1 MYKEIYIFKDKI
13 RKYYHKTI
21 FSFIFLLLSLTS
33 FATELPNHYI
43 IAFDR
48 SIPRYRQYYESSEI
62 LKLLDATLKE
72 NNFNYKQDYISIV
85 GYTMDYV
92 NPSIDKYVRAYS
104 NNGTPIIWYK
114 LERENILELFPDW
127 TIGHPVLDYY
137 NSIYGSMQS
146 LAKPYSVIETRTQK
160 NSVSLANRTFLY
172 MITDEEVNGTDDNY
186 QQEWKRASEC
196 YGSNYSMFNKV
207 SDDVF
212 STLQMFNE
220 EFKFL
225 QIQLNRGNS
234 TVDKIS
240 ISADGVYKIVPY
252 EVVSVDR
259 PSVYAITDM
268 PSPLPLQRVKGGF
281 LLKIDT
287 HSLLEKYII
296 KDISILT
303 SDGQLLGS
311 SDSGKLELFIPSEK
325 VNVGDVISLSL
336 TVTLKDGLYDGVI
349 ISPANTRYHDGMAV
363 NQVVKIQNE
372 AKILGILPL
381 SDSFWWWFP
390 NDIFSAV
397 MIWDLVILLIL
408 IFIVGYIFY
417 RFFVRINT
425 YNPANDKIKIN
436 KTK

>member
-1 MYKEIYIFKDKI
+1 MKKTC
-13 RKYYHKTI
+13 HKTI
-21 FSFIFLLLSLTS
+21 LSFFFLLLSLTS
-33 FATELPNHYI
+33 FAAELPNHYI

-48 SIPRYRQYYESSEI
+48 SIPRYRQYYESIEI
-62 LKLLDATLKE
+62 LKMLDAALME

-85 GYTMDYV
+85 GYTMEYG
-92 NPSIDKYVRAYS
+92 NPSIDGYVRAYS
-104 NNGTPIIWYK
+104 SNDTPIIWYK
-114 LERENILELFPDW
+114 LEEENIFKLFPNW
-127 TIGHPVLDYY
+127 PIGQPVLDYY
-137 NSIYGSMQS
+137 NSTYGSMQS
-146 LAKPYSVIETRTQK
+146 LSKPYSIIETRTQK
-160 NSVSLANRTFLY
+160 NSVSLANQTFLY

-196 YGSNYSMFNKV
+196 YGSNYSMFNKI
-207 SDDVF
+207 SEDVF

-225 QIQLNRGNS
+225 QIQLNRDNS
-234 TVDKIS
+234 KVDRIP
-240 ISADGVYKIVPY
+240 ISADGIYKIVPY

-281 LLKIDT
+281 LLKINT

-296 KDISILT
+296 KNINILT

-336 TVTLKDGLYDGVI
+336 TVILKDGLYDGVI
-349 ISPANTRYHDGMAV
+349 ISPANTRYHDGMVV

-397 MIWDLVILLIL
+397 MIWDLLILLIL

-417 RFFVRINT
+417 RCFVRINT
-425 YNPANDKIKIN
+425 YSPANDKIKIN
-436 KTK
+436 KTE

>member
-1 MYKEIYIFKDKI
+1 MKKT
-13 RKYYHKTI
+13 YHKTI
-21 FSFIFLLLSLTS
+21 LSFFFLLLSFTS
-33 FATELPNHYI
+33 FASELPNHYI

-48 SIPRYRQYYESSEI
+48 SIPRYRQDYKSSEI
-62 LKLLDATLKE
+62 IKMLDATLME

-85 GYTMDYV
+85 GYTMEYS
-92 NPSIDKYVRAYS
+92 NPSIDRYVRAYN
-104 NNGTPIIWYK
+104 NNGTPILWHK
-114 LERENILELFPDW
+114 LEGENIFELFPNW
-127 TIGHPVLDYY
+127 PIGQPELYY
-137 NSIYGSMQS
+137 NNSTYGSMQS
-146 LAKPYSVIETRTQK
+146 LSKPYSIIETRTQE

-172 MITDEEVNGTDDNY
+172 LVTDEEVNGTDDNY

-196 YGSNYSMFNKV
+196 AVSNYSMFNKI

-225 QIQLNRGNS
+225 QIQLNMDNS
-234 TVDKIS
+234 MVDNIPIS
-240 ISADGVYKIVPY
+240 DDGVYKIVPY

-336 TVTLKDGLYDGVI
+336 TVILKDGLYDGVI
-349 ISPANTRYHDGMAV
+349 ISPTNSRYQDGMIV

-372 AKILGILPL
+372 AKILGVVPL

-397 MIWDLVILLIL
+397 MIWDLLILIIL
-408 IFIVGYIFY
+408 IFIVGYTFY
-417 RFFVRINT
+417 RCFVIINT
-425 YNPANDKIKIN
+425 YSPANDKIKIK
-436 KTK
+436 KTE

>member
-1 MYKEIYIFKDKI
+1 MKKTC
-13 RKYYHKTI
+13 HKTI
-21 FSFIFLLLSLTS
+21 LSFFFLLLSLTS
-33 FATELPNHYI
+33 FAAELSNHYI

-48 SIPRYRQYYESSEI
+48 SIPRYRQYYESIEI
-62 LKLLDATLKE
+62 LKMLDATIME

-85 GYTMDYV
+85 GYTMEYG
-92 NPSIDKYVRAYS
+92 NPSIDGYVRAYS
-104 NNGTPIIWYK
+104 SNGTPIIWYK
-114 LERENILELFPDW
+114 LEEENFFKLFPNW
-127 TIGHPVLDYY
+127 PIGQPVLDYY
-137 NSIYGSMQS
+137 NSTYGSMQS
-146 LAKPYSVIETRTQK
+146 LSKPYSIIETRTQK
-160 NSVSLANRTFLY
+160 NSVSLANKTFLY

-196 YGSNYSMFNKV
+196 YGSNYSMFNKI
-207 SDDVF
+207 SEDVF

-225 QIQLNRGNS
+225 QIQLNRDNS
-234 TVDKIS
+234 MVDRIPIS
-240 ISADGVYKIVPY
+240 SDGVYKIVPY

-281 LLKIDT
+281 LLKINT

-296 KDISILT
+296 KNINILT

-336 TVTLKDGLYDGVI
+336 TVILKDGLYDGVI
-349 ISPANTRYHDGMAV
+349 ISPANTRYHDGMVV

-397 MIWDLVILLIL
+397 MIWDLLILLIL

-417 RFFVRINT
+417 RCFVRINT
-425 YNPANDKIKIN
+425 YSPANDKIKIN
-436 KTK
+436 KTE

>member
-1 MYKEIYIFKDKI
+1 MFKDKI
-13 RKYYHKTI
+13 KKTYHKTI
-21 FSFIFLLLSLTS
+21 LSFFFLLLSFTS
-33 FATELPNHYI
+33 FASELPNHYI

-48 SIPRYRQYYESSEI
+48 SIPRYRQDYKSSEMI
-62 LKLLDATLKE
+62 KMLDATLME

-85 GYTMDYV
+85 GYTMEYS
-92 NPSIDKYVRAYS
+92 NPSIDRYVRAYN
-104 NNGTPIIWYK
+104 NNGTPILWHK
-114 LERENILELFPDW
+114 LEGENIFELFPNW
-127 TIGHPVLDYY
+127 PIGQPELYY
-137 NSIYGSMQS
+137 NNSTYGSMQS
-146 LAKPYSVIETRTQK
+146 LSKPYSIIETRTQE

-172 MITDEEVNGTDDNY
+172 LVTDEEVNGTDDNY

-196 YGSNYSMFNKV
+196 AVSNYSMFNKI

-225 QIQLNRGNS
+225 QIQLNMDNS
-234 TVDKIS
+234 MVDNIPIS
-240 ISADGVYKIVPY
+240 DDGVYKIVPY

-311 SDSGKLELFIPSEK
+311 SDSGKLELFISSEK

-336 TVTLKDGLYDGVI
+336 TVILKDGLYDGVI
-349 ISPANTRYHDGMAV
+349 ISPTNSRYQDGMIV

-372 AKILGILPL
+372 AKILGVVPL

-397 MIWDLVILLIL
+397 MIWDLLILIIL

-417 RFFVRINT
+417 RCFVIINT
-425 YNPANDKIKIN
+425 YSPANDKIKIK
-436 KTK
+436 KTE

>member
-1 MYKEIYIFKDKI
+1 MFKDKI
-13 RKYYHKTI
+13 KKTYHKTI
-21 FSFIFLLLSLTS
+21 LSFFFLLLSFTS
-33 FATELPNHYI
+33 VASELPNHYI

-48 SIPRYRQYYESSEI
+48 SIPRYRQDYKSSEI
-62 LKLLDATLKE
+62 IKILDATLME

-85 GYTMDYV
+85 GYTMEYS
-92 NPSIDKYVRAYS
+92 NPSIDRYVRAYN
-104 NNGTPIIWYK
+104 NNGTPILWHK
-114 LERENILELFPDW
+114 LEGENIFELFPNW
-127 TIGHPVLDYY
+127 PIGQPELYY
-137 NSIYGSMQS
+137 NNSTYGSMQS
-146 LAKPYSVIETRTQK
+146 LSKPYSIIETRTQE
-160 NSVSLANRTFLY
+160 NSVPLANRTFLY
-172 MITDEEVNGTDDNY
+172 LVTDEEVNGTDDNY

-196 YGSNYSMFNKV
+196 AVSNYSMFNKI

-225 QIQLNRGNS
+225 QIQLNMDNS
-234 TVDKIS
+234 MVDNIPIS
-240 ISADGVYKIVPY
+240 DDGVYKIVPY

-336 TVTLKDGLYDGVI
+336 TVILKDGLYDGVI
-349 ISPANTRYHDGMAV
+349 ISPTNSRYQDGMIV

-372 AKILGILPL
+372 AKILGVVPL

-397 MIWDLVILLIL
+397 MIWDLLILIIL

-417 RFFVRINT
+417 RCFVIINT
-425 YNPANDKIKIN
+425 YSPANDKIKIK
-436 KTK
+436 KTE

>member
-1 MYKEIYIFKDKI
+1 MKKTC
-13 RKYYHKTI
+13 HKTI
-21 FSFIFLLLSLTS
+21 LSFFFLLLSLTS
-33 FATELPNHYI
+33 FAAELPNHYI

-62 LKLLDATLKE
+62 LKMLDATLME

-85 GYTMDYV
+85 GYTMEYG
-92 NPSIDKYVRAYS
+92 NPSIDGYVRAYS
-104 NNGTPIIWYK
+104 SNGTPIIWYK
-114 LERENILELFPDW
+114 LEEENIFKLFPNW
-127 TIGHPVLDYY
+127 PIGQPVLDYY
-137 NSIYGSMQS
+137 NSTYGSMQS
-146 LAKPYSVIETRTQK
+146 LSKPYSIIETRTRK
-160 NSVSLANRTFLY
+160 NSVSLANKTFLY

-196 YGSNYSMFNKV
+196 YGSNYSMFNKI
-207 SDDVF
+207 SEDVF

-225 QIQLNRGNS
+225 QIQLNRDNS
-234 TVDKIS
+234 MVDRIT
-240 ISADGVYKIVPY
+240 ISADGIYKIVPY

-281 LLKIDT
+281 LLKINT

-296 KDISILT
+296 KNINILT

-336 TVTLKDGLYDGVI
+336 TVILKDGLYDGVI
-349 ISPANTRYHDGMAV
+349 ISPANTRYHDGMVV

-397 MIWDLVILLIL
+397 MIWDLLILLIL

-417 RFFVRINT
+417 RCFVRINT
-425 YNPANDKIKIN
+425 YSPANDKIKIN
-436 KTK
+436 KTE

>member
-1 MYKEIYIFKDKI
+1 
-13 RKYYHKTI
+13 
-21 FSFIFLLLSLTS
+21 
-33 FATELPNHYI
+33 
-43 IAFDR
+43 
-48 SIPRYRQYYESSEI
+48 
-62 LKLLDATLKE
+62 
-72 NNFNYKQDYISIV
+72 
-85 GYTMDYV
+85 
-92 NPSIDKYVRAYS
+92 
-104 NNGTPIIWYK
+104 
-114 LERENILELFPDW
+114 
-127 TIGHPVLDYY
+127 
-137 NSIYGSMQS
+137 MQS

-160 NSVSLANRTFLY
+160 NSVSLANKTFLY

-186 QQEWKRASEC
+186 QQEWKRASKC
-196 YGSNYSMFNKV
+196 YGSNYSMFNKI
-207 SDDVF
+207 SEDVF

-225 QIQLNRGNS
+225 QIQLSSDNS
-234 TVDKIS
+234 TVDKIP

-311 SDSGKLELFIPSEK
+311 TDSGKLELFIPTEK

-336 TVTLKDGLYDGVI
+336 TVILKDGLYDGVI
-349 ISPANTRYHDGMAV
+349 ISPANTRYHDGMVV

-372 AKILGILPL
+372 AKILGIVPL
-381 SDSFWWWFP
+381 SDLFWWWFY
-390 NDIFSAV
+390 DDVASAIIV
-397 MIWDLVILLIL
+397 WDVILFLVLIIL
-408 IFIVGYIFY
+408 ICICALIIFK
-417 RFFVRINT
+417 RIT
-425 YNPANDKIKIN
+425 YYVPNN
-436 KTK
+436 KVICISK

>member
-1 MYKEIYIFKDKI
+1 MFKDKM
-13 RKYYHKTI
+13 KKTCHKTI
-21 FSFIFLLLSLTS
+21 LSFFFLLLSLTS
-33 FATELPNHYI
+33 FAAELPNHYI

-48 SIPRYRQYYESSEI
+48 SIPRYRQYYESIEI
-62 LKLLDATLKE
+62 LKMLDAALME

-85 GYTMDYV
+85 GYTMEYG
-92 NPSIDKYVRAYS
+92 NPSIDGYVRAYS
-104 NNGTPIIWYK
+104 SNDTPIIWYK
-114 LERENILELFPDW
+114 LEEENIFKLFPNW
-127 TIGHPVLDYY
+127 PIGQPVLDYY
-137 NSIYGSMQS
+137 NSTYGSMQS
-146 LAKPYSVIETRTQK
+146 LSKPYSIIETRTQK
-160 NSVSLANRTFLY
+160 NSVSLANQTFLY

-196 YGSNYSMFNKV
+196 YGSNYSMFNKI
-207 SDDVF
+207 SEDVF

-225 QIQLNRGNS
+225 QIQLNRDNS
-234 TVDKIS
+234 KVDRIP
-240 ISADGVYKIVPY
+240 ISADGIYKIVPY

-281 LLKIDT
+281 LLKINT

-296 KDISILT
+296 KNINILT

-336 TVTLKDGLYDGVI
+336 TVILKDGLYDGVI
-349 ISPANTRYHDGMAV
+349 ISPANTRYHDGMVV

-397 MIWDLVILLIL
+397 MIWDLLILLIL

-417 RFFVRINT
+417 RCFVRINT
-425 YNPANDKIKIN
+425 YSPANDKIKIN
-436 KTK
+436 KTE